1 MANDISG
8 IGSSRTQQSGN
19 RTAQR
24 VDDDNKSSSISSNN
38 TTSGSDKVS
47 LTKTAARLKDI
58 ERSLSDQS
66 PVDSN
71 RVNDM
76 KSALANGNYNVDA
89 DKIADKMMTFEAA
102 LDK

>member
-8 IGSSRTQQSGN
+8 IGSNRTQQSGN

-24 VDDDNKSSSISSNN
+24 VDDGKTSSNISSN

-58 ERSLSDQS
+58 EKTLSEQS
-66 PVDSN
+66 PVDNS
-71 RVNDM
+71 RVDDM
-76 KSALANGNYNVDA
+76 KLALANGNYKVDA

>member
-8 IGSSRTQQSGN
+8 IGSNRTQQSGN
-19 RTAQR
+19 RTAQQ
-24 VDDDNKSSSISSNN
+24 VGDENKSPNISTN

-58 ERSLSDQS
+58 EKTLSDQS
-66 PVDSN
+66 PVDTN